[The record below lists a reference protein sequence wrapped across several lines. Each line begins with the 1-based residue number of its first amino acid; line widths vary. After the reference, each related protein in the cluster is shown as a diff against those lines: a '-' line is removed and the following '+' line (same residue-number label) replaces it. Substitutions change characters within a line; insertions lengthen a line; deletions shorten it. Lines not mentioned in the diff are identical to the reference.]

1 MINKNNIISA
11 YQSSSN
17 FNFLEEHDP
26 IFLQLAQSA
35 ERYFVS
41 DPNTCLFKVRQLGE
55 ALAQDLASRCGIE
68 FDQNVPQSEL
78 IGTLF
83 RQKMIDKDIKDA
95 LHILRDEGNKAV
107 HQFQTNHFQAHKGIK
122 TARDICIWYHQNFG
136 KNGKSFKA
144 SPFVKLEDPSKDLQK
159 LQQQIHTLQQEIQS
173 TKANQATAEKLKE
186 LALLQEQEKQEYW
199 ELAESLGKEAK
210 TLAEQNK
217 LQEQKLQELKA
228 NFDEHIKALQVE
240 LEEAKQTTNQ
250 KPVRRIS
257 LSQFLPSEEVT
268 RILIDEQLC
277 QAGWQADSQQMTYA
291 KGERPEK
298 GKNKAIAEWQIGK
311 DRADY
316 VLFVGLTPIAIVEAK
331 KQNKDVSGKI
341 SQAERYASKFTLDST
356 MLPAMKMAGQ
366 TKDQNNINTSGWK
379 YNQQHFYVPFVFSA
393 NGRPYFEQQKEQSG
407 VWFRD
412 VRKSSNIKR
421 ALQQFHSP
429 QGLLDLL
436 SRDIEQANEKLKTE
450 PLAYLNLRDYQQK
463 AITAIE
469 ERLSF
474 GQKNILVAMATGTG
488 KTRTIIGLIYRLLKA
503 ERFKRILFLVDRT
516 SLGIQSLDS
525 MKEMPLEQNLSLSS
539 IYNINELGDMQ
550 ADAETK
556 VQVATVQALVQ
567 RVFNSD
573 EPLPIDAFDCIIVDE
588 AHRGYTLDQEMT
600 EGEMAVRDANLYL
613 SSYRRVLEY
622 FDAVRIGLTATP
634 AKHTVE
640 IFGYPAY
647 TYSYREAVADDWLID
662 YEPPIRYQTELS
674 KNGIHFDKGSDVQ
687 VINTLTGDID
697 TVNLDDELNFDV
709 ASFNRTVIT
718 ESFNRVICQELAKR
732 IDPNGDEKTLIF
744 CATDKHADMV
754 KRLLDEAFLAVHED
768 DYHEEAVRK
777 ITGQSDKPDGLIRQ
791 FKNERFPSIAI
802 TVDLLTTGIDVPAIC
817 HLVFLRRV
825 KSRIL
830 YEQMKGRAT
839 RRCDDIGKTFFKIH
853 DPVDLYATLQAVDT
867 MPPLVKNP
875 NISLE
880 QLIDELLTLPAQ
892 PLDHQAIGSQAEPT
906 HADTPNEKQDEKK
919 VAEPS
924 ADYILTPNQSAND
937 DDINHD
943 IEDSHAYQQQVKQT
957 HAKQV
962 LDEISQ
968 KLMRILRKASKK
980 AEKKPEI
987 KAKLEELQTS
997 WEIEPSKLHQTLH
1010 SKGVA
1015 YAQDFLRKHSHL
1027 IKQLYE
1033 LKILVGTDNMPI
1045 IYTGEDKI
1053 IGVEQTTDEG
1063 TTTQTTDDYLESF
1076 DRFIKEQVNQSTALS
1091 VVTTKPKDLT
1101 RDTLKQIKMVLD
1113 ENGYSEAKLQAA
1125 WRNKTNQDIAAS
1137 IVGHIRRAAIGE
1149 ALIPFELRVSQA
1161 MNKIFASHAWTPI
1174 QRNWLNKIAKQLKHE
1189 GLIDRDFV
1197 RQRFAKDGGDKK
1209 LDKLLDNQLDTVIK
1223 EINEYL
1229 WMA

>member
-11 YQSSSN
+11 HQSSSN

-95 LHILRDEGNKAV
+95 LHILRDEGNKAI

-136 KNGKSFKA
+136 KNGRSFKA
-144 SPFVKLEDPSKDLQK
+144 PPFAKLEDPSEDLQK
-159 LQQQIHTLQQEIQS
+159 LQQQIHTLQQQIQS
-173 TKANQATAEKLKE
+173 NKANQADAEKFKE

-199 ELAESLGKEAK
+199 ELAESLDKEAK

-217 LQEQKLQELKA
+217 LQEQQLQALQA
-228 NFDEHIKALQVE
+228 SFDEHIKALQTE
-240 LEEAKQTTNQ
+240 LEEAKQTNNQ

-268 RILIDEQLC
+268 RILIDEQLR
-277 QAGWQADSQQMTYA
+277 QAGWEVDSSLMTYA

-316 VLFVGLTPIAIVEAK
+316 VLFVGLMPIAVVEAK

-341 SQAERYASKFTLDST
+341 TQAERYASKFKLDDS
-356 MLPAMKMAGQ
+356 MLPAWQ
-366 TKDQNNINTSGWK
+366 YQQQEPSHTPISPWQNS
-379 YNQQHFYVPFVFSA
+379 QQQFFVPFVFST
-393 NGRPYFEQQKEQSG
+393 NGRPYFEQHKEQSG
-407 VWFRD
+407 IWFRD
-412 VRKSSNIKR
+412 VRKASNIKR

-436 SRDIEQANEKLKTE
+436 TRDIAQAEVKLNQE
-450 PLAYLNLRDYQQK
+450 PLAYLNLRDYQQ
-463 AITAIE
+463 TAIQQVE
-469 ERLSF
+469 HSLSQ

-516 SLGIQSLDS
+516 SLGTQALDS
-525 MKEMPLEQNLSLSS
+525 MKEMPLEQNLTLSS

-550 ADAETK
+550 AEAETRA
-556 VQVATVQALVQ
+556 QVATVQAMVQ
-567 RVFNSD
+567 RIFNSD

-600 EGEMAVRDANLYL
+600 EGEIYSRDASLYL
-613 SSYRRVLEY
+613 SSYRRVLDY

-634 AKHTVE
+634 AKHTVD
-640 IFGYPAY
+640 IFGYPVY
-647 TYSYREAVADDWLID
+647 IYSYREAVADDWLID
-662 YEPPIRYQTELS
+662 YEPPIRYETQLS
-674 KNGIHFDKGSDVQ
+674 KNGIKFDQGETVQ
-687 VINTLTGDID
+687 VINTLTGNID
-697 TVNLDDELNFDV
+697 TVNLEDELNFDV

-718 ESFNRVICQELAKR
+718 EGFNRVICQELAKQ

-754 KRLLDEAFLAVHED
+754 KSLLDEAFVEVHGE
-768 DYHEEAVRK
+768 DYHEESARK

-853 DPVDLYATLQAVDT
+853 DPVDLYGTLQAVDT

-906 HADTPNEKQDEKK
+906 HADTPNEKQDENK

-937 DDINHD
+937 DDINYD
-943 IEDSHAYQQQVKQT
+943 IEDSYAYQQQVKQT

-997 WEIEPSKLHQTLH
+997 WEIKPSKLHETLH

-1091 VVTTKPKDLT
+1091 VVANKPKDLT
-1101 RDTLKQIKMVLD
+1101 RDTLKQIKMLLD

-1161 MNKIFASHAWTPI
+1161 MNKIFDSHAWTPI

>member
-11 YQSSSN
+11 HQSSSN

-144 SPFVKLEDPSKDLQK
+144 SPFVKLEDPSEDLQK

-199 ELAESLGKEAK
+199 ELAESLDKEAK

-356 MLPAMKMAGQ
+356 MLPARKMAGQ
-366 TKDQNNINTSGWK
+366 TKDQNNINTSVWK

-516 SLGIQSLDS
+516 SLGTQVLDS
-525 MKEMPLEQNLSLSS
+525 MKEMPLDQNLTLSS

-556 VQVATVQALVQ
+556 VQVATVQAMVQ

-647 TYSYREAVADDWLID
+647 IYSYREAVADDWLID

-718 ESFNRVICQELAKR
+718 ESFNWVICQELAKR

-777 ITGQSDKPDGLIRQ
+777 ITGQSDKPESLIRQ

-802 TVDLLTTGIDVPAIC
+802 TVDLLTTGIDVPKIC

-839 RRCDDIGKTFFKIH
+839 RRCDEIGKTFFKIH
-853 DPVDLYATLQAVDT
+853 DPVDLYATLQQVDT

-875 NISLE
+875 SISLE
-880 QLIDELLTLPAQ
+880 QLIDELLSLP
-892 PLDHQAIGSQAEPT
+892 SEVSEESYAEQSN
-906 HADTPNEKQDEKK
+906 HAEQVGENQDEQKF
-919 VAEPS
+919 VENATES
-924 ADYILTPNQSAND
+924 AITTNQSAKD
-937 DDINHD
+937 DDINHTN
-943 IEDSHAYQQQVKQT
+943 EDSLAYQQQLQQQ

-987 KAKLEELQTS
+987 KAKLDELQAS
-997 WEIEPSKLHQTLH
+997 WGIEPAKLHQTLH

-1015 YAQDFLRKHSHL
+1015 YTQEFLREHSQFM
-1027 IKQLYE
+1027 KQLYE
-1033 LKILVGTDNMPI
+1033 LKLLVGTDNMPV
-1045 IYTGEDKI
+1045 IYTGGDTLLT
-1053 IGVEQTTDEG
+1053 VEQTTDEG
-1063 TTTQTTDDYLESF
+1063 TTSQTTDDYLESF
-1076 DRFIKEQVNQSTALS
+1076 DRFIKEQINQSVALS

-1101 RDTLKQIKMVLD
+1101 RDTLKQIKLLLD
-1113 ENGYSEAKLQAA
+1113 ANGFSEAKLQAA

-1149 ALIPFELRVSQA
+1149 ALIPFERRVSMA
-1161 MNKIFASHAWTPI
+1161 MEKIYASHNWTI
-1174 QRNWLNKIAKQLKHE
+1174 AQRKALERLAKQLKHE
-1189 GLIDRDFV
+1189 GLIDREFV
-1197 RQRFAKDGGDKK
+1197 RQRFAADGGDKK
-1209 LDKLLDNQLDTVIK
+1209 LDKQLDNRLDKVIE